1 MRLELTGRH
10 VDISSAL
17 RRMIE
22 RKLQRLDRLLGGS
35 ILSVHAVLARERRTL
50 RADLTIHVGGDKF
63 LHGSGEGG
71 AWPLALG
78 RAVEKTVQQAAQV
91 KGKWQKRKRRT
102 VALSEQETGAA
113 PPARAGARRPKPPQP
128 HLVEVSREP
137 LRPMSVADAARE
149 IGANGDGV
157 VVFRDQETAAVRVL
171 YRRVTGELRL
181 VDTEV

>member
-10 VDISSAL
+10 VDVTPVL

-22 RKLQRLDRLLGGS
+22 RKLQRLDRLLAGGV
-35 ILSVHAVLARERRTL
+35 LSVHAVLARERRVL
-50 RADLTIHVGGDKF
+50 RADLTIHVGGEKF

-71 AWPLALG
+71 TWPLALG
-78 RAVEKTVQQAAQV
+78 RAVDKTVQQAAQV
-91 KGKWQKRKRRT
+91 KGKWQKRKRRAFASDET
-102 VALSEQETGAA
+102 DASAALPASTGA
-113 PPARAGARRPKPPQP
+113 RGAKPPQP

-149 IGANGDGV
+149 IAANGDGV
-157 VVFRDQETAAVRVL
+157 IVFRDRETAAVRVL
-171 YRRVTGELRL
+171 YRRVTGQLRL